1 MARSTAMRTA
11 RAKVVNGKI
20 VTRAKFPEG
29 TKLVLV
35 VDEPK
40 PPIVIGEEDEKAF
53 DEAVV
58 AVREGK
64 TIPVEAVRE
73 ILRRL

>member
-1 MARSTAMRTA
+1 MRTA
-11 RAKVVNGKI
+11 RARVVNGKI

-35 VDEPK
+35 IDEPR
-40 PPIVIGEEDEKAF
+40 PPLAIDEEDEQAF
-53 DEAVV
+53 DEA
-58 AVREGK
+58 AAAIREGK
-64 TIPVEAVRE
+64 TIPIEAVRE

>member
-1 MARSTAMRTA
+1 MRTA

-20 VTRAKFPEG
+20 VTRAKLPEG

-35 VDEPK
+35 VDDPK
-40 PPIVIGEEDEKAF
+40 PSIGIDEDDEQAF
-53 DEAVV
+53 DEAAA

>member
-1 MARSTAMRTA
+1 MRTA
-11 RAKVVNGKI
+11 RAKVVKGKI

-40 PPIVIGEEDEKAF
+40 PQIVIDEDDEKAF
-53 DEAVV
+53 DEAVT
-58 AVREGK
+58 AIRDGK
-64 TIPVEAVRE
+64 TVPLETFRE
-73 ILRRL
+73 LMRRL

>member
-1 MARSTAMRTA
+1 MRTA
-11 RAKVVNGKI
+11 RAKIVNGKI

-35 VDEPK
+35 VDEPR
-40 PPIVIGEEDEKAF
+40 PPLVIDAEDEQAF
-53 DEAVV
+53 EEA
-58 AVREGK
+58 AAAIREGK
-64 TIPVEAVRE
+64 TIPVDAVRE